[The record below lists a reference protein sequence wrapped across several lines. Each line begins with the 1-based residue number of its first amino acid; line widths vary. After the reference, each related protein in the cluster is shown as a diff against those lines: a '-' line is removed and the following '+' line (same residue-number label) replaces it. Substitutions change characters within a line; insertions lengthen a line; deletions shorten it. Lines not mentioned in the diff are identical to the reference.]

1 LKITTKEGNM
11 AQTHIAAEV
20 FPPGEFLRDELEA
33 RGWTQIDIADIM
45 GRPVQMVNEIVAGK
59 KAITPETA
67 KALGAALG
75 TSAELW
81 MNLETTY
88 QLSLVNREV
97 GDVEKRAKLYNKVP
111 IKEMVRRQW
120 IRDQNDTDDLEQ
132 ELLKFLEIPDIDATP
147 KISFAARKGTDYV
160 ETTPAELAWFCRA
173 MKLGRAIHAKK
184 FSPDRFEKWLATV
197 PALVGSEFE
206 IQKLPKLLAD
216 VGVRL
221 VVIKHLAK
229 TKIDGAAIWLD
240 NQTPVVVIS
249 LRYGRI
255 DYFWF
260 TLCHELMHILHHD
273 DNSVD
278 SSLVGESAE
287 RTADKP
293 EFEQRAD
300 REATEILVNQQAL
313 ERFIL
318 RVKPLYSKQR
328 INQFANVLQVHPG
341 IIVGQLQRRDEIGY
355 DHSREMLVD
364 IREILLPV
372 ALSDGWG
379 YKPPVL

>member
-1 LKITTKEGNM
+1 M
-11 AQTHIAAEV
+11 AQTQIVAEV

-33 RGWTQIDIADIM
+33 REWTQADIADIM
-45 GRPVQMVNEIVAGK
+45 GRPVQLVNEIILGK

-81 MNLETTY
+81 MNLESAY
-88 QLSLVNREV
+88 QLSQVSR
-97 GDVEKRAKLYNKVP
+97 DVDDVVRRAKLYGKAP

-120 IRDQNDTDDLEQ
+120 IRDQSNTDDLEQ
-132 ELLKFLEIPDIDATP
+132 EILRFLEIPDIDAIP
-147 KISFAARKGTDYV
+147 KIRAAARKGTDYA
-160 ETTPAELAWFCRA
+160 ETTSAEIAWFCRA
-173 MKLGRAIHAKK
+173 QKLGRAVHAKK
-184 FSPDRFEKWLATV
+184 FDPVRFEKWLATI
-197 PALVGSEFE
+197 PTLVGSEFE
-206 IQKLPKLLAD
+206 IEKLPKLLAE

-221 VVIKHLAK
+221 VVVKHLAK
-229 TKIDGAAIWLD
+229 TEIDGAAIWLD
-240 NQTPVVVIS
+240 DHTPVVAIS

-260 TLCHELMHILHHD
+260 TLCHELMHVRHHD
-273 DNSVD
+273 ENSLD
-278 SSLVGESAE
+278 TALVGKSAE

-293 EFEQRAD
+293 EVEQRAD
-300 REATEILVNQQAL
+300 REATEILINQQSL
-313 ERFIL
+313 EKFIL

-328 INQFANVLQVHPG
+328 INQFANVLGVHPG
-341 IIVGQLQRRDEIGY
+341 IIVGQLQRREEIGY

-364 IREILLPV
+364 VREIILPV

-379 YKPPVL
+379 HKPPVL